1 MVCGLLTIA
10 AAPFVWIFVD
20 SSVADARFLTTDDKA
35 KALER
40 LRANQT
46 GVGTTQ
52 FVWKQALEVFYDPK
66 TICFV
71 GIPLCINAGTAVASA
86 FGPTLIRNFGFVR
99 EALSLLQK
107 YTSQT
112 PR

>member
-1 MVCGLLTIA
+1 M
-10 AAPFVWIFVD
+10 FVD
-20 SSVADARFLTTDDKA
+20 SSVADARFLTPEDKA

-86 FGPTLIRNFGFVR
+86 FGPTLIRNFGFVSR
-99 EALSLLQK
+99 PSLTYNWDK
-107 YTSQT
+107 
-112 PR
+112 PDEV